1 MGDASE
7 NIHYNWTFVALS
19 HFNKCS
25 LSPYLTVCVV
35 KCYINI
41 CMSMNMCS
49 DHTMWN

>member
-7 NIHYNWTFVALS
+7 KIHYNWTFGFG
-19 HFNKCS
+19 H
-25 LSPYLTVCVV
+25 TVCVV